1 MKLHIDN
8 RGGVWNID
16 YEKEPMPKE
25 RFDALIAVAV
35 TLIVSAAVIAFFA
48 LLTR

>member
-1 MKLHIDN
+1 MKLHIRD
-8 RGGVWNID
+8 GKGWTLD
-16 YEKEPMPKE
+16 YESEPLPKE